1 MQNRERIRQASHRLR
16 RLLLIVACAMP
27 VINAL
32 AWISINHF
40 PEIIHS
46 EMVPYF
52 VKIPLPAS
60 ARFMGF
66 LVTMMPTAVA
76 MSGACYLMRLFHLYE
91 QGHIFRL
98 SNVQCFKKLSRVLM
112 I

>member
-16 RLLLIVACAMP
+16 RRLLIVACAMP

-32 AWISINHF
+32 AWISINHR
-40 PEIIHS
+40 P
-46 EMVPYF
+46 
-52 VKIPLPAS
+52 
-60 ARFMGF
+60 
-66 LVTMMPTAVA
+66 
-76 MSGACYLMRLFHLYE
+76 
-91 QGHIFRL
+91 